1 MCKLS
6 LSFMQHYVCEIH
18 PQWWVKFGFFSLLGT
33 IQLCSV
39 QSLSCVRLLATPWTA
54 ACRASL
60 SITKSWN
67 LLKLLSIKLVMPP
80 NHLILCVCLV
90 QCLDELF
97 LAAGELVV
105 LAVGAFGLDALV
117 GAA

>member
-18 PQWWVKFGFFSLLGT
+18 PQWCVKFGFFSLLGT

-60 SITKSWN
+60 SITNSRS
-67 LLKLLSIKLVMPP
+67 LLKRMSIELVMPS
-80 NHLILCVCLV
+80 NHLIFCRPLCVNIP
-90 QCLDELF
+90 QF
-97 LAAGELVV
+97 IRAFLVV
-105 LAVGAFGLDALV
+105 QTVKNLPAVRETQV
-117 GAA
+117 